1 MSIHP
6 AFAPI
11 SLRAT
16 FPHRGAQCSSSGQNL
31 AALGTTAGKNLAAV
45 CSSHSLAETMDLCAV
60 TLSGLIGTQHLR
72 VHLLLDYAQQPDS
85 GRSNRKS
92 SCAGMDAIS
101 KHGCAI
107 DIISQHP
114 VESQPEVL
122 NFVRK
127 FRAFL

>member
-1 MSIHP
+1 MSP
-6 AFAPI
+6 AHESF
-11 SLRAT
+11 LV
-16 FPHRGAQCSSSGQNL
+16 AQAGT
-31 AALGTTAGKNLAAV
+31 ALGAAASQDLAAV
-45 CSSHSLAETMDLCAV
+45 GGSHSLAESMNLSAV